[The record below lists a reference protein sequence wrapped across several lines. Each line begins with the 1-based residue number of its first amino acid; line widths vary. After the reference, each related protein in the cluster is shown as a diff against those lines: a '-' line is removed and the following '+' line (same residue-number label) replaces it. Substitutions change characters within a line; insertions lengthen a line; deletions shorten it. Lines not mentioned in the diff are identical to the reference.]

1 MLVEETSR
9 ALVAKHYSDPMLGDS
24 VGRHLFEIRAF
35 VLVCRQIE
43 VHICGILASFLMIC
57 NVATTSFQNL
67 HSGGLHLWGLTR
79 WLNSAGCQTRPWTTS
94 RRKPAVR
101 RPCQLAVPKAFRLFQ
116 LLVPNSLHRN
126 EVFHGKK
133 LLRHYFILLRVWIPY
148 FEPRLP
154 ADCMPRNAGR
164 AVLGLSVLRR

>member
-1 MLVEETSR
+1 MGANPLAQLSWLPNEAVDDLETEARSPET
-9 ALVAKHYSDPMLGDS
+9 LP
-24 VGRHLFEIRAF
+24 
-35 VLVCRQIE
+35 
-43 VHICGILASFLMIC
+43 
-57 NVATTSFQNL
+57 
-67 HSGGLHLWGLTR
+67 
-79 WLNSAGCQTRPWTTS
+79 AGCAES
-94 RRKPAVR
+94 
-101 RPCQLAVPKAFRLFQ
+101 LRLFQ